1 MFLESVGKG
10 FVSMSQV
17 VHVGSNANNGTNA
30 GVFYVNSNNSA
41 SNVNRNIG
49 SQHAVY
55 SGNRKQTPARKGEY
69 VNPIQFGSYGEE
81 LGEHQR

>member
-1 MFLESVGKG
+1 MFLGKG

-17 VHVGSNANNGTNA
+17 VHVGSNANNGEIA
-30 GVFYVNSNNSA
+30 GVFYLNSNNDS
-41 SNVNRNIG
+41 SNANRNIG